1 MCIRDRFFTVI
12 GFFAY
17 FGYLQGSLKHDMNAQ
32 VKEVKKRS
40 QSLIIVPCVALTAV
54 YAVFCVIQVLYLF
67 TGGLSLP
74 EGYTYAE
81 YARSGYIPVS

>member
-1 MCIRDRFFTVI
+1 MFGRLVDRINIFKRWDMDAVGVLFFTVI

-54 YAVFCVIQVLYLF
+54 YAVFCVIQVL
-67 TGGLSLP
+67 
-74 EGYTYAE
+74 
-81 YARSGYIPVS
+81 